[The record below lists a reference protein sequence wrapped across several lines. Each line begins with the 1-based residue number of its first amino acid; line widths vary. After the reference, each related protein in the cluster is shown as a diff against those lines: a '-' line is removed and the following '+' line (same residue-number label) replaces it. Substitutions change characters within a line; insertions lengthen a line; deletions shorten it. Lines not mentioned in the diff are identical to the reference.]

1 MANQHAESPVQKRKS
16 CHAGQK
22 RPLSKTSVYE
32 NSAQAGRKYRYS
44 VQRIPGLIDK
54 HSAVAFQV
62 NYPAMLLQLQN

>member
-1 MANQHAESPVQKRKS
+1 MLLKAGKNIVQTTQRQF
-16 CHAGQK
+16 A
-22 RPLSKTSVYE
+22 KTSVYE

-54 HSAVAFQV
+54 HSAVAFLV

>member
-16 CHAGQK
+16 CHAGRK
-22 RPLSKTSVYE
+22 RPLSKTSVYK

-54 HSAVAFQV
+54 HSAVAFLG
-62 NYPAMLLQLQN
+62 NCPAMPLLQQS